1 MSTPATAYESLGAR
15 QAAAQGQT
23 RVVVQDGHCSRAVG
37 SRAVAEAFRQA
48 LAGRADAVL
57 MIAGCDG
64 ACWLAPRVLVIT
76 PDGQQVARHEIMPG
90 ERLTAFGH
98 VRPEDA
104 AGIVASLAAPMAAAP
119 DAGAFW
125 SLQRRV
131 VLRDCGAGDALSLD
145 DYVARGGYGG
155 LAKALAMPPE
165 EVIGEVLRADLR
177 GRGGAYF
184 PAGRKWQAAR
194 AAQLSKKGPLYLV
207 VNAEEGEPGVFKDRH
222 VMEGDPHRLIEG
234 LLIAAYAAGASKAY
248 IYINAEANLS
258 AERVEIAVA
267 QARERGVTGDG
278 VLGPAFACAV
288 EVRRGAGGYVCGEET
303 TLLNTIEGYRR
314 VPRLRPPFPTD
325 AGLWSRPTVIQ
336 NVETLANLPFI
347 LSEGAD
353 AYRRIGQGA
362 PGTKLVS
369 LSGAV
374 QRPGLVEVALGTTLR
389 QIVYD
394 IGGGPKPGRRIV
406 AVAAGGPSGGLLPE
420 AALDVAIS
428 PGLLH
433 PTGAVLGSGGMTVV
447 DDTMPV
453 PQVVHMLAQYNAR
466 ESCGK
471 CTPCREGTP
480 RMAQAL
486 ERLVEGKG
494 SAKDI
499 EELRALAEIVPAA
512 SLCGLGQMAAGPITS
527 ALHFFGDEFSR
538 LAR

>member
-1 MSTPATAYESLGAR
+1 MSTPTIAYELLMARAR
-15 QAAAQGQT
+15 QAQATGDGRT
-23 RVVVQDGHCSRAVG
+23 RVVVQDAHCSRAVG
-37 SRAVAEAFRQA
+37 SGAVVEALHQA
-48 LAGRADAVL
+48 LAGRSDVAL
-57 MIAGCDG
+57 TIAGCDG

-76 PDGQQVARHEIMPG
+76 QDGQQA
-90 ERLTAFGH
+90 AFSH
-98 VRPEDA
+98 VRA
-104 AGIVASLAAPMAAAP
+104 ADVPGIVASVAAPLPSAA
-119 DAGAFW
+119 DAGGFW

-131 VLRDCGAGDALSLD
+131 VLRDCGVGDTLSLD
-145 DYVARGGYGG
+145 SYVARGGYGG
-155 LAKALAMPPE
+155 LAKALAMPSQ
-165 EVIGEVLRADLR
+165 EVIAEVLHADLR

-184 PAGRKWQAAR
+184 PAARKWQAAR
-194 AAQLSKKGPLYLV
+194 AAQMARAASKPPLYLV

-222 VMEGDPHRLIEG
+222 VMEGDPHRLLEG
-234 LLIAAYAAGASKAY
+234 MLIAAYASGASKAF

-267 QARERGVTGDG
+267 QARERGVIGDG
-278 VLGPAFACAV
+278 ILGSTFACAV

-303 TLLNTIEGYRR
+303 TLLSTVEGYRR

-325 AGLWSRPTVIQ
+325 AGLWGKPTVIN
-336 NVETLANLPFI
+336 NVETLANLSFI
-347 LSEGAD
+347 LAEGAE
-353 AYRRIGQGA
+353 AYRMIGQGA
-362 PGTKLVS
+362 PGTKLIS
-369 LSGAV
+369 LGGAV
-374 QRPGLVEVALGTTLR
+374 RRPGLVEVPLGMTLR
-389 QIVYD
+389 QIIYD
-394 IGGGPKPGRRIV
+394 IGGGPKPGHRIV
-406 AVAAGGPSGGLLPE
+406 AVAAGGPSGGLLPD
-420 AALDVAIS
+420 AALDVAIA

-453 PQVVHMLAQYNAR
+453 PQVVRLLAQYNAR

-486 ERLVEGKG
+486 ERLAEGKG
-494 SAKDI
+494 SAGDI

>member
-1 MSTPATAYESLGAR
+1 MSSPATAYEALGAR
-15 QAAAQGQT
+15 AREGEAQRAGKT
-23 RVVVQDGHCSRAVG
+23 RVVVQDAHCSRAVG
-37 SRAVAEAFRQA
+37 SRAVWEALRQA
-48 LAGRADAVL
+48 LGGRADVEL
-57 MIAGCDG
+57 TIAGCDG

-76 PDGQQVARHEIMPG
+76 PGGQQSAYS
-90 ERLTAFGH
+90 H
-98 VRPEDA
+98 VRSSNVPE
-104 AGIVASLAAPMAAAP
+104 IVANLAAPMPAAP

-131 VLRDCGAGDALSLD
+131 VLRDCGVADALSLD

-155 LAKALAMPPE
+155 LAKALAMSPE
-165 EVIGEVLRADLR
+165 QVIADVLRADLR

-184 PAGRKWQAAR
+184 PAARKWQAAR
-194 AAQLSKKGPLYLV
+194 AAAAKVAAAAAAKVSLYLV

-234 LLIAAYAAGASKAY
+234 LLIAAYAAGAGKAY
-248 IYINAEANLS
+248 VYINAEANLS
-258 AERVEIAVA
+258 AERVEIAVV
-267 QARERGVTGDG
+267 QARERGIIGDG
-278 VLGPAFACAV
+278 VLGSAFACDV

-303 TLLNTIEGYRR
+303 TLLNTVEGYRR

-325 AGLWSRPTVIQ
+325 AGLWGRPTVIN
-336 NVETLANLPFI
+336 NVETLANLPLI

-353 AYRRIGQGA
+353 AYRAVGEGT
-362 PGTKLVS
+362 PGTKLIS
-369 LSGAV
+369 LGGAV
-374 QRPGLVEVALGTTLR
+374 QRPGLVEVALGMTLR

-420 AALDVAIS
+420 AALDVAIA

-453 PQVVHMLAQYNAR
+453 LQAVRVLAEYNAR

-486 ERLVEGKG
+486 ERLAEGRG

-499 EELRALAEIVPAA
+499 EELRTLAEVVPAA

-527 ALHFFGDEFSR
+527 ALHFFKDEFAA